1 MKAQELRYAQ
11 GSEDMLNTGQA
22 AVAAQQARRIDRREY
37 RWLMALAV
45 SCFFVV
51 SVVTRLLP
59 RSLRP
64 FASSAAGS
72 ESCLAEARRMA
83 NAVIPYAFEW

>member
-1 MKAQELRYAQ
+1 MR
-11 GSEDMLNTGQA
+11 GSDDMMNSGPGALSP
-22 AVAAQQARRIDRREY
+22 QQARQTDRREY

-51 SVVTRLLP
+51 SVATRILP
-59 RSLRP
+59 RGLRP
-64 FASSAAGS
+64 FAREGAGH